1 MFKGLKQCSLAFSTH
16 FKIKFFGITLMIFF
30 YNFGPNYIYCP
41 KSDDFQPN
49 IWWFWALKLILPPQ
63 IYNPCTNLEAKNNY
77 FWVKKY
83 GWDQNYIFGWPKSLI
98 SKPEYYFYEYDKIE
112 IKNAIK
118 KGKIKQN
125 KDKNI
130 SNEKYCIEYEVAY
143 EGHLSNCAS

>member
-1 MFKGLKQCSLAFSTH
+1 MVILGPKIDISPSNLQSLQV
-16 FKIKFFGITLMIFF
+16 I
-30 YNFGPNYIYCP
+30 
-41 KSDDFQPN
+41 
-49 IWWFWALKLILPPQ
+49 
-63 IYNPCTNLEAKNNY
+63 TNLEAKNNY

-143 EGHLSNCAS
+143 EGHLAIVPRSESRFKKLVFWAHNALY